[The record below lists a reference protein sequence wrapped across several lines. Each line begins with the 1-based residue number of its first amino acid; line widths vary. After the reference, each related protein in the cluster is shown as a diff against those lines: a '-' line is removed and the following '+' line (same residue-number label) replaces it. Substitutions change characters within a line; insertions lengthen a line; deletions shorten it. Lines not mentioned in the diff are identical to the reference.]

1 MKILTKGESFDKII
15 EESKEKKIL
24 VQFSA
29 SWCGPC
35 KVYGNNLIQI
45 ENDFLDDYIFYK
57 IDIDD
62 HPILTREFMIRS
74 VPQTAIID
82 NGERVEQFVG
92 LKSLS
97 DLKELLNDR

>member
-1 MKILTKGESFDKII
+1 MKILSKGESFDKII
-15 EESKEKKIL
+15 EDSKNKKVL

-62 HPILTREFMIRS
+62 HMVLAREFMIRS
-74 VPQTAIID
+74 VPQTAIFQ
-82 NGERVEQFVG
+82 NGERIEQFVG
-92 LKSLS
+92 SKSIA
-97 DLKELLNDR
+97 DLKEILK